1 MPVVETSPRRE
12 AHGEPASGS
21 RRALRSLSGRHVFGD
36 SVAGRDSGCED
47 WAGPWPCLCPSHFP
61 GSASHALGTLW
72 RCVDVRCRLQGG
84 ITHPHT
90 RRDTGAHMHM
100 QARHTGTLTQVCT
113 HPHTHRNAELTCTP
127 TCMHRNACTHA
138 CTHRNVCAYTHPR
151 ANTEVHLH
159 TPHAR
164 TETEGGLTTAP
175 CPCQPRLR
183 PVHGLQSSPANE
195 ALEILREVARDSV
208 CHVIP

>member
-1 MPVVETSPRRE
+1 MPVVETSPHRG

-100 QARHTGTLTQVCT
+100 QARHTGTLTQACT
-113 HPHTHRNAELTCTP
+113 HPHPHTQKCRTYPHTHMHAQK
-127 TCMHRNACTHA
+127 CMHTCVHTQKRVCLHTST
-138 CTHRNVCAYTHPR
+138 CTHRSASAHPPLVHARKLREASRQPHVRVSPDSALPMASSPHQQMKRWRSSGKSHVTVCAM
-151 ANTEVHLH
+151 
-159 TPHAR
+159 
-164 TETEGGLTTAP
+164 
-175 CPCQPRLR
+175 
-183 PVHGLQSSPANE
+183 
-195 ALEILREVARDSV
+195 
-208 CHVIP
+208 

>member
-1 MPVVETSPRRE
+1 MPVVETSPHRG

-36 SVAGRDSGCED
+36 SVAGHDSGCED

-90 RRDTGAHMHM
+90 RRDTRAHMHM

-113 HPHTHRNAELTCTP
+113 HPRTHTEMQNLHAHP
-127 TCMHRNACTHA
+127 HA
-138 CTHRNVCAYTHPR
+138 CTEMHAHMRAHTETCTHPR
-151 ANTEVHLH
+151 AH
-159 TPHAR
+159 
-164 TETEGGLTTAP
+164 TETCVPTHIHVHTQKCICTPPP
-175 CPCQPRLR
+175 CT
-183 PVHGLQSSPANE
+183 HGN
-195 ALEILREVARDSV
+195 
-208 CHVIP
+208 

>member
-1 MPVVETSPRRE
+1 MPVVETSPHRG

-21 RRALRSLSGRHVFGD
+21 QRALRSLSGRHVFGD
-36 SVAGRDSGCED
+36 SVAGHDSGCED

-72 RCVDVRCRLQGG
+72 RCVDVCCRLQGG

-90 RRDTGAHMHM
+90 RRDTRAHMHM
-100 QARHTGTLTQVCT
+100 QARHTGTLTQACT
-113 HPHTHRNAELTCTP
+113 HPHTHTHRNAELTRTP

-151 ANTEVHLH
+151 AHTEVHLH
-159 TPHAR
+159 TP
-164 TETEGGLTTAP
+164 P
-175 CPCQPRLR
+175 CT
-183 PVHGLQSSPANE
+183 HGN
-195 ALEILREVARDSV
+195 
-208 CHVIP
+208 